1 MGSGVLWGDC
11 LMAQCYYCL
20 ADSKVLSE
28 KVNASGDL
36 KILQLDCGHTIN
48 VAVLQGL
55 SHFSTQELQTRL
67 RYNKRLAKMRN
78 ISKVTRESVASFI
91 PVLEAELKDR
101 RA

>member
-1 MGSGVLWGDC
+1 
-11 LMAQCYYCL
+11 MASFCCSS
-20 ADSKVLSE
+20 AKVVSE
-28 KVNASGDL
+28 KVSDSGEMKTL
-36 KILQLDCGHTIN
+36 TLSCGHTIN
-48 VAVLQGL
+48 VAVLQSL
-55 SHFSTQELQTRL
+55 SHFSTSELQTRL